1 MTEEKLMK
9 KISLFMKKKYKIIL
23 PIIIIAGLLFS
34 FQIANKPDPEKDK
47 ILIGLIR
54 YALKQ
59 GHYEPH
65 QIDDAFSEQV
75 FDDFIDALDPY
86 KRFFL
91 QSDIEE
97 FSIYRKLIDDQIKS
111 EDLTFYNQVFE
122 RFNQRVLESKSYY
135 KEILKTPF
143 DFEKKGTFS
152 MDYDTKSFS
161 KTQAELIKNW
171 QFQLKVS
178 TLTRLHEK
186 IELQESFS
194 NENTAEK
201 SRERK
206 MVKGEVVEVVQ
217 EKEST
222 NDKKSNTKK
231 TFAELEKD
239 SRESTEKSLDD
250 LYNLMS
256 ELDETDWFSVFINT
270 LTIQF
275 DPHTN
280 YFAPKDKKRFDISM
294 AGKLEGI
301 GARLQKKD
309 DYTRVA
315 ELISGGPAWR
325 AGELEVGDLILK
337 VAQGDG
343 EPVDIVG
350 MRLDDAIEFIKGK
363 KGTEVKLT
371 IKKIDGSITVISII
385 RDIVELEETF
395 AKSSVVKVDDRTF
408 GIINLPK
415 FYIDFNER
423 NFRNSAT
430 DMEQE
435 IKRLKEEN
443 IEGLL
448 IDLRNNGGGS
458 LKTAIEIAGLFIKE
472 GPVVQVKYRGEK
484 PNVRSDKDNQIQW
497 DGPLVILIN
506 ELSAS
511 ASEIFAAAMQDYNR
525 AVIIGSK
532 QSFGKGTVQN
542 VLPLNNYFKYSSDLG
557 ALKMTI
563 QKFYRVNGGST
574 QLKGVE
580 SDIAMPD
587 RYTYLEIGERD
598 EKNPLVWDK
607 IEPADYSPVDMYENV
622 HSVINESKK
631 RISLNPNFVLIDSEA
646 LWLKRGRDNSEIS
659 LNYKDYKI
667 ALEKREEERRE
678 FDPISKYESNL
689 IFNSPEYEIPMM
701 EKDSVLAK
709 KREIWHK
716 NLSKDIYVEEALTV
730 LSELKIRKNL
740 LVKN

>member
-1 MTEEKLMK
+1 MK
-9 KISLFMKKKYKIIL
+9 KQYKIIL
-23 PIIIIAGLLFS
+23 PIIIVAGMLFG

-47 ILIGLIR
+47 VLIGLVR

-65 QIDDAFSEQV
+65 LINDEFSNKV
-75 FDDFIDALDPY
+75 FTDFIDALDPY
-86 KRFFL
+86 KRFFI

-97 FSIYRKLIDDQIKS
+97 FSVYRNLIDDQIKS
-111 EDLTFYNQVFE
+111 EDLTFYNVVME
-122 RFNQRVLESKSYY
+122 RFDQRVLESQNFYR
-135 KEILKTPF
+135 EILQKPF
-143 DFEKKGTFS
+143 DFNKEDNFDI
-152 MDYDTKSFS
+152 DYDK
-161 KTQAELIKNW
+161 KEYAATQADLIKNW
-171 QFQLKVS
+171 QKQLKIS
-178 TLTRLHEK
+178 TLSRLHEK
-186 IELQESFS
+186 IQLQESMTSTDEAGTEDEVLSTEKAVSIKSFEELEKES
-194 NENTAEK
+194 REAAEK
-201 SRERK
+201 SL
-206 MVKGEVVEVVQ
+206 
-217 EKEST
+217 
-222 NDKKSNTKK
+222 N
-231 TFAELEKD
+231 
-239 SRESTEKSLDD
+239 D
-250 LYNLMS
+250 LYTLMS
-256 ELDETDWFSVFINT
+256 ELDDTDWFAIFINT
-270 LTIQF
+270 MTIQF

-301 GARLQKKD
+301 GARLQKRD

-325 AGELEVGDLILK
+325 GGDLEVGDLILK
-337 VAQGDG
+337 VGQG
-343 EPVDIVG
+343 EELPVDIVG
-350 MRLDDAIEFIKGK
+350 MRLDDAIEYIKGK

-371 IKKIDGSITVISII
+371 VKKIDGSVSVISII

-395 AKSSVVKVDDRTF
+395 VKSSLVEVDNRKF
-408 GIINLPK
+408 GLINLPK

-435 IKRLKEEN
+435 IARLKEEN
-443 IEGLL
+443 VEGLL

-458 LKTAIEIAGLFIKE
+458 LKTAIEIAGLFISD

-484 PNVRSDKDNQIQW
+484 PNIRSDKDKKIQW
-497 DGPLVILIN
+497 DGPLVVLVN

-542 VLPLNNYFKYSSDLG
+542 VLPLNNYFKYDKDLG

-563 QKFYRVNGGST
+563 QKFYRINGGST
-574 QLKGVE
+574 QLKGVV

-587 RYTYLEIGERD
+587 KYTYFEIGERD
-598 EKNPLVWDK
+598 EKNPLSWDK
-607 IEPADYSPVDMYENV
+607 IEPAEYTPVDVYENFHAV
-622 HSVINESKK
+622 VNDSKK
-631 RISLNPNFVLIDSEA
+631 RIGDNPHFIIIDENA
-646 LWLKRGRDNSEIS
+646 KWLKQGRDNTLIN
-659 LNYKDYKI
+659 LNYEDYKKE
-667 ALEKREEERRE
+667 LEKREEENKA
-678 FDPISKYESNL
+678 FGDIALYESNL
-689 IFNSPEYEIPMM
+689 NFNSPTYEAKLMQQ
-701 EKDSVLAK
+701 DSVLAK

-716 NLSKDIYVEEALTV
+716 NLRKDIYVEEALTV
-730 LSELKIRKNL
+730 LSELEINRNL

>member
-1 MTEEKLMK
+1 MK
-9 KISLFMKKKYKIIL
+9 RNYKIII
-23 PIIIIAGLLFS
+23 PIVILAGLLFS
-34 FQIANKPDPEKDK
+34 FQITNKPDPEKDK

-54 YALKQ
+54 YALTK

-65 QIDDAFSEQV
+65 QINDEFSEQV
-75 FDDFIDALDPY
+75 FIDFIDALDPY

-91 QSDIEE
+91 QNDIDE
-97 FSIYRKLIDDQIKS
+97 FSKYKYLIDDQLKN
-111 EDLTFYNQVFE
+111 EEFTFYSFVFE
-122 RFNQRVLESKSYY
+122 RYNQRVLESKKYY

-143 DFEKKGTFS
+143 DFEKEGTFNI
-152 MDYDTKSFS
+152 DYDEKSFAKS
-161 KTQAELIKNW
+161 KAELIKTW
-171 QFQLKVS
+171 QLQLKVS
-178 TLTRLHEK
+178 TLSRLHEK
-186 IELQESFS
+186 IELQESFTEKNIS
-194 NENTAEK
+194 EK
-201 SRERK
+201 SEEHK
-206 MVKGEVVEVVQ
+206 MVNGEVVETFK
-217 EKEST
+217 EKDISD
-222 NDKKSNTKK
+222 NNKSKVSK
-231 TFAELEKD
+231 TFAELEKE
-239 SRESTEKSLDD
+239 SREAAEKSLDD
-250 LYNLMS
+250 FYNFMD
-256 ELDETDWFSVFINT
+256 ELDDTDWFSVYINT
-270 LTIQF
+270 ITLQF
-275 DPHTN
+275 DPHTS
-280 YFAPKDKKRFDISM
+280 YLAPKDKKRFDISM

-309 DYTRVA
+309 DYTRVS
-315 ELISGGPAWR
+315 ELISGGPAWI
-325 AGELEVGDLILK
+325 AGDLEVGDLILK
-337 VAQGDG
+337 VAQGD
-343 EPVDIVG
+343 EPPTDIVG

-363 KGTEVKLT
+363 KGTEVRLT
-371 IKKIDGSITVISII
+371 LKKIDGSIKVISII

-395 AKSSVVKVDDRTF
+395 AKSSVVKLNDRTF
-408 GIINLPK
+408 GVINLPK

-458 LKTAIEIAGLFIKE
+458 LKTAIEIAGLFIKN

-484 PNVRSDKDNQIQW
+484 PNVRSDSNKKIQW
-497 DGPLVILIN
+497 DGPLVVLVN

-532 QSFGKGTVQN
+532 SSFGKGTVQN
-542 VLPLNNYFKYSSDLG
+542 VLPLNNYFKYSKDLG

-563 QKFYRVNGGST
+563 QKFYRINGGST

-598 EKNPLVWDK
+598 EKNPLPWDR
-607 IEPADYSPVDMYENV
+607 IEPADYTPVNIYGNF
-622 HSVINESKK
+622 SKVINDSKK
-631 RISLNPNFVLIDSEA
+631 RIASKSQFLLIDKNA
-646 LWLKRGRDNSEIS
+646 KWLKEGRDDNIVNLKYS
-659 LNYKDYKI
+659 DYKKD
-667 ALEKREEERRE
+667 LENRKEESKE
-678 FDPISKYESNL
+678 FDTIAKYKNNL
-689 IFNSPEYEIPMM
+689 VFNSPTYEISMI

-709 KREIWHK
+709 KREIWHN

-730 LSELKIRKNL
+730 LSELKISKNL

>member
-1 MTEEKLMK
+1 MK
-9 KISLFMKKKYKIIL
+9 KNYKIIFPL
-23 PIIIIAGLLFS
+23 IIVAGLLFG

-47 ILIGLIR
+47 ILVGLVR

-65 QIDDAFSEQV
+65 LIDDSFSEKI
-75 FDDFIDALDPY
+75 FTDFIDALDPY

-91 QSDIEE
+91 TSDIEE
-97 FSIYRKLIDDQIKS
+97 FSKYKHLIDDQIKS
-111 EDLTFYNQVFE
+111 EDLSFYNVVMD
-122 RFNQRVLESKSYY
+122 RFNQRVLESQSYY
-135 KEILKTPF
+135 REILKDPF
-143 DFEKKGTFS
+143 DFSIDDSFDV
-152 MDYDTKSFS
+152 DYDKKTYA

-171 QFQLKVS
+171 QSQLKVS
-178 TLTRLHEK
+178 TLSRLHEK
-186 IELQESFS
+186 IQMQETMSKNDESSADAEELSEAAETETKSF
-194 NENTAEK
+194 EEL
-201 SRERK
+201 
-206 MVKGEVVEVVQ
+206 
-217 EKEST
+217 EKES
-222 NDKKSNTKK
+222 
-231 TFAELEKD
+231 
-239 SRESTEKSLDD
+239 REAAEKSLDD
-250 LYNLMS
+250 LYTLMS
-256 ELDETDWFSVFINT
+256 ELDDTDWFAIFINT
-270 LTIQF
+270 MTIQF

-301 GARLQKKD
+301 GARLQKRD

-325 AGELEVGDLILK
+325 GGELEVGDLILK
-337 VAQGDG
+337 VGQG
-343 EPVDIVG
+343 EELPVDIVG
-350 MRLDDAIEFIKGK
+350 MRLDDAIEYIKGK

-371 IKKIDGSITVISII
+371 VKKIDGSVQVISII

-395 AKSSVVKVDDRTF
+395 VKSSVVEVDDRKF
-408 GIINLPK
+408 GVVNLPK

-435 IKRLKEEN
+435 IARLKEEN
-443 IEGLL
+443 VEGLL

-458 LKTAIEIAGLFIKE
+458 LKTAIEIAGLFISD

-484 PNVRSDKDNQIQW
+484 PNIRSDKDKKIQW
-497 DGPLVILIN
+497 DGPLVVLVN

-542 VLPLNNYFKYSSDLG
+542 VLPLNNYFKYEKDLG

-563 QKFYRVNGGST
+563 QKFYRINGGST

-587 RYTYLEIGERD
+587 KYTYFEIGERD
-598 EKNPLVWDK
+598 EKNPLSWDK
-607 IEPADYSPVDMYENV
+607 IEPAVYTPVDIYENFHEV
-622 HSVINESKK
+622 VNESKK
-631 RISLNPNFVLIDSEA
+631 RIADNPHFIIIDDNA
-646 LWLKRGRDNSEIS
+646 KWLKDGRDNTLVNLNYEKYKSEIEQREKES
-659 LNYKDYKI
+659 KAFDDI
-667 ALEKREEERRE
+667 AL
-678 FDPISKYESNL
+678 YESNL
-689 IFNSPEYEIPMM
+689 VFNSPKYELPLM
-701 EKDSVLAK
+701 EQDSILSK
-709 KREIWHK
+709 KREIWHESLK
-716 NLSKDIYVEEALTV
+716 KDIYVEEALTV
-730 LSELKIRKNL
+730 LSELEMNQNL

>member
-1 MTEEKLMK
+1 
-9 KISLFMKKKYKIIL
+9 MKKKYKIIFPL
-23 PIIIIAGLLFS
+23 IIVAGMLFG
-34 FQIANKPDPEKDK
+34 FQIANNPDPEKDK
-47 ILIGLIR
+47 ILIGLVR

-65 QIDDAFSEQV
+65 EIDDNFSEKI
-75 FDDFIDALDPY
+75 FTDFIDALDPY

-91 QSDIEE
+91 MSDIEE
-97 FSIYRKLIDDQIKS
+97 FSKYEYLIDDQIKS
-111 EDLTFYNQVFE
+111 EDLTFYNMVMD
-122 RFNQRVLESKSYY
+122 RFNQRVLESQSFYR
-135 KEILKTPF
+135 EILKKPF
-143 DFEKKGTFS
+143 DFSTDDSFNV
-152 MDYDTKSFS
+152 DYDKKNFS
-161 KTQAELIKNW
+161 STQAELIKNW
-171 QFQLKVS
+171 HMQLKVS
-178 TLTRLHEK
+178 TLSRLHEK
-186 IELQESFS
+186 IQFQESMAKNDES
-194 NENTAEK
+194 AKNDETASEK
-201 SRERK
+201 VDASDEK
-206 MVKGEVVEVVQ
+206 PMVIKSFEEL
-217 EKEST
+217 EKES
-222 NDKKSNTKK
+222 
-231 TFAELEKD
+231 
-239 SRESTEKSLDD
+239 REAAEKSLDD
-250 LYNLMS
+250 LYTLMS
-256 ELDETDWFSVFINT
+256 ELDETDWFAIFINT
-270 LTIQF
+270 MTIQF

-301 GARLQKKD
+301 GARLQKRE

-325 AGELEVGDLILK
+325 GGELEVGDLILK
-337 VAQGDG
+337 VGQSD
-343 EPVDIVG
+343 ETPVDIVG

-363 KGTEVKLT
+363 KGTEVRLT
-371 IKKIDGSITVISII
+371 VKKIDGSIQVISIV

-395 AKSSVVKVDDRTF
+395 VKSSVVEVDQRKF
-408 GIINLPK
+408 GVINLPK

-435 IKRLKEEN
+435 IERLKDEN
-443 IEGLL
+443 VEGLL

-458 LKTAIEIAGLFIKE
+458 LKTAIEIAGLFISD

-484 PNVRSDKDNQIQW
+484 PNIRSDKDNKIQW
-497 DGPLVILIN
+497 NGPLVVLVN

-542 VLPLNNYFKYSSDLG
+542 VLPLNNYFKYDKDLG

-563 QKFYRVNGGST
+563 QKFYRINGGST

-587 RYTYLEIGERD
+587 KYTYFEIGERD
-598 EKNPLVWDK
+598 EKNPLSWDK
-607 IEPADYSPVDMYENV
+607 IEPAEYTPVDIYANFHTV
-622 HSVINESKK
+622 VNDSKK
-631 RISLNPNFVLIDSEA
+631 RIADNPHFIIIDENA
-646 LWLKRGRDNSEIS
+646 KWLKQGRDNSLVN
-659 LNYKDYKI
+659 LNYEKYKKELEQREKESKAFDDI
-667 ALEKREEERRE
+667 AL
-678 FDPISKYESNL
+678 YESNL
-689 IFNSPEYEIPMM
+689 TFNSPSYEIPMM
-701 EKDSVLAK
+701 EQDSILAK

-716 NLSKDIYVEEALTV
+716 NLKKDIYMEEALTV
-730 LSELKIRKNL
+730 LSELEINNKNL

>member
-1 MTEEKLMK
+1 MK
-9 KISLFMKKKYKIIL
+9 KNYKIIFPL
-23 PIIIIAGLLFS
+23 IIVAGLLFG

-47 ILIGLIR
+47 ILVGLVR

-65 QIDDAFSEQV
+65 LIDDSFSEKI
-75 FDDFIDALDPY
+75 FTDFIDALDPY

-91 QSDIEE
+91 TSDIEE
-97 FSIYRKLIDDQIKS
+97 FSKYEHLIDDQIKS
-111 EDLTFYNQVFE
+111 EDLSFYNAVMD
-122 RFNQRVLESKSYY
+122 RFNQRVLESQSYY
-135 KEILKTPF
+135 REILKEPF
-143 DFEKKGTFS
+143 DFSIDDSFDV
-152 MDYDTKSFS
+152 DYDQKTYA

-171 QFQLKVS
+171 QSQLKVS
-178 TLTRLHEK
+178 TLSRLHEK
-186 IELQESFS
+186 IQMQESMS
-194 NENTAEK
+194 KNDESSADAEELSEETKTETK
-201 SRERK
+201 SFE
-206 MVKGEVVEVVQ
+206 EL
-217 EKEST
+217 EKES
-222 NDKKSNTKK
+222 
-231 TFAELEKD
+231 
-239 SRESTEKSLDD
+239 REAAEKSLDD
-250 LYNLMS
+250 LYTLMS
-256 ELDETDWFSVFINT
+256 ELDDTDWFAIFINT
-270 LTIQF
+270 MTIQF

-301 GARLQKKD
+301 GARLQKRD

-325 AGELEVGDLILK
+325 GGELEVGDLILK
-337 VAQGDG
+337 VGQG
-343 EPVDIVG
+343 EELPVDIVG
-350 MRLDDAIEFIKGK
+350 MRLDDAIEYIKGK

-371 IKKIDGSITVISII
+371 VKKIDGSVQVISII

-395 AKSSVVKVDDRTF
+395 VKSSVVEVDDRKF
-408 GIINLPK
+408 GVVNLPK

-435 IKRLKEEN
+435 IARLKEEN
-443 IEGLL
+443 VEGLL

-458 LKTAIEIAGLFIKE
+458 LKTAIEIAGLFISD

-484 PNVRSDKDNQIQW
+484 PNIRSDKDKKIQW
-497 DGPLVILIN
+497 DGPLVVLVN

-542 VLPLNNYFKYSSDLG
+542 VLPLNNYFKYEKDLG

-563 QKFYRVNGGST
+563 QKFYRINGGST

-587 RYTYLEIGERD
+587 KYTYFEIGERD
-598 EKNPLVWDK
+598 EKNPLSWDK
-607 IEPADYSPVDMYENV
+607 IEPAVYTPVDIYENFHEV
-622 HSVINESKK
+622 VNESKK
-631 RISLNPNFVLIDSEA
+631 RIADNPHFIIIDDNA
-646 LWLKRGRDNSEIS
+646 KWLKEGRDNTLVNLNYEKYKSEIEQREKES
-659 LNYKDYKI
+659 KAFDDI
-667 ALEKREEERRE
+667 AL
-678 FDPISKYESNL
+678 YESNL
-689 IFNSPEYEIPMM
+689 VFNSPKYELPLM
-701 EKDSVLAK
+701 EQDSILAK
-709 KREIWHK
+709 KREIWHESLK
-716 NLSKDIYVEEALTV
+716 KDIYVEEALTV
-730 LSELKIRKNL
+730 LSELEINQNL